1 MAKKPSSDE
10 VGLKML
16 EQLIEQGGRKRMTSL
31 LAPEEGET
39 DAEEAKSDELNLD
52 ELEALATRKG

>member
-1 MAKKPSSDE
+1 MAAKKANSDE

-16 EQLIEQGGRKRMTSL
+16 EQLIEQGGRKRMASM
-31 LAPEEGET
+31 LAPDDESEE
-39 DAEEAKSDELNLD
+39 EEAKSDELNLD